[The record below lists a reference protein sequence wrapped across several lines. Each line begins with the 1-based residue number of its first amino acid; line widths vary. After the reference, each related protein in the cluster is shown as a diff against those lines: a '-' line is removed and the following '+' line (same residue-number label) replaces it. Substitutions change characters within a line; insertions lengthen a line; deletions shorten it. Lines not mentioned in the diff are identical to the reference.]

1 MAKSVAFDIDM
12 ASLGATCAESTK
24 ALKEAL
30 DEIRKT
36 MQKECFVAGNH
47 KAWAKEI
54 ATNAMIL
61 YNADPFTDIE
71 ESIIEAAMTFFK
83 EMSE

>member
-1 MAKSVAFDIDM
+1 MAKSVSFDGLS
-12 ASLGATCAESTK
+12 SLGASCAESSK
-24 ALKEAL
+24 VIIEAL
-30 DEIRKT
+30 DELRKT
-36 MQKECFVAGNH
+36 MQKEYFAAGNH

>member
-1 MAKSVAFDIDM
+1 MAKSAALDLT
-12 ASLGATCAESTK
+12 SLGTSFADSSKIIT
-24 ALKEAL
+24 EAL
-30 DEIRKT
+30 DELRKT
-36 MQKECFVAGNH
+36 MQKEYFAAGDH

-71 ESIIEAAMTFFK
+71 ELIIEAAITFFK